1 MEVSHEADVSGA
13 DLPRTIAHGRHI
25 LKALGYSISRR
36 RVRFLLASRSQGEPQ
51 VAAYEWKWMEN
62 WWTNNNRCPGER
74 VERVGNVDFREKFIT
89 AVFGVHVCL
98 PTRNGKP
105 ARHKHNCVTQRG
117 GKMTRFEHSL
127 ISYYLISFEFELK
140 YSDNFFDNFFSIR
153 EDRAAIYRR
162 IEKCIQLYYCRN
174 CIFIRNISRDNIEK
188 NIRT

>member
-1 MEVSHEADVSGA
+1 M
-13 DLPRTIAHGRHI
+13 
-25 LKALGYSISRR
+25 
-36 RVRFLLASRSQGEPQ
+36 
-51 VAAYEWKWMEN
+51 
-62 WWTNNNRCPGER
+62 
-74 VERVGNVDFREKFIT
+74 ERVGNVDFREKFIT

-140 YSDNFFDNFFSIR
+140 YSDNFFDTFSIR
-153 EDRAAIYRR
+153 EDRVAIYRR
-162 IEKCIQLYYCRN
+162 IEKCIQLYFCRN

>member
-1 MEVSHEADVSGA
+1 MNRR
-13 DLPRTIAHGRHI
+13 LPPTNGSEWKIDGQIIIVARGNEWNELET
-25 LKALGYSISRR
+25 SIFVKSLLR
-36 RVRFLLASRSQGEPQ
+36 LCLAS
-51 VAAYEWKWMEN
+51 
-62 WWTNNNRCPGER
+62 T
-74 VERVGNVDFREKFIT
+74 F
-89 AVFGVHVCL
+89 VCR
-98 PTRNGKP
+98 PPNGKP

-140 YSDNFFDNFFSIR
+140 YSDNFFDTFSIR